1 VRIPKFVLPSLF
13 AGAGLA
19 CTAMRTVDPVTFIPR
34 NLPTRVGV
42 WTAPDS
48 LTIVTEPQI
57 VGDSLT
63 GLVFDDHWAVPLQG
77 IVRVE
82 AQAPEPGRTALL
94 LTAGAASLAGLVYA
108 LAHAGA
114 GASGLTPGLNCSSD
128 YSNST
133 ASGLAPCNEGDK

>member
-1 VRIPKFVLPSLF
+1 VRIPKFVVPSLF

-34 NLPTRVGV
+34 NVPTRVRV

-48 LTIVTEPQI
+48 LTIVSEPDI
-57 VGDSLT
+57 AGDSLT
-63 GLVFDDHWAVPLQG
+63 GWVFDDHWAVPLKG

-94 LTAGAASLAGLVYA
+94 LTVTTASLAGLVYA
-108 LAHAGA
+108 LAKAGP
-114 GASGLTPGLNCSSD
+114 GGTGLTPGLNCSSD